1 MMRETYPAGPINI
14 ERCIQ
19 LKWYILKKEV
29 VIEYEVGPLLPYC
42 QAVTDSDQQLQELSK
57 REAKNNLPSCS
68 VQFTCMCIAFNF
80 YNCHV
85 HISPAYLLSVS
96 WVVLVLFLNACEG
109 V

>member
-57 REAKNNLPSCS
+57 RESQKQFAFMFCAIHMHVYRIQFLQLPRTH
-68 VQFTCMCIAFNF
+68 FTC
-80 YNCHV
+80 
-85 HISPAYLLSVS
+85 ISTE
-96 WVVLVLFLNACEG
+96 C
-109 V
+109 